1 MEERRNLFFL
11 TSNHRISHLQSSP
24 AHRLVLHHW
33 LGKRWGGI
41 NFFPCYQEDV
51 SKAVKFCGLKKKRG
65 KELKLRVQHNAL
77 KKKKKTSNQPL
88 RSLRACKTHSAYTEW
103 KFSGKPAT
111 KSLI

>member
-1 MEERRNLFFL
+1 MGGGGRTDYF
-11 TSNHRISHLQSSP
+11 SP
-24 AHRLVLHHW
+24 VIRMMFIKQLSFV
-33 LGKRWGGI
+33 
-41 NFFPCYQEDV
+41 
-51 SKAVKFCGLKKKRG
+51 VKKERG
-65 KELKLRVQHNAL
+65 KEPKLWVQHNAL